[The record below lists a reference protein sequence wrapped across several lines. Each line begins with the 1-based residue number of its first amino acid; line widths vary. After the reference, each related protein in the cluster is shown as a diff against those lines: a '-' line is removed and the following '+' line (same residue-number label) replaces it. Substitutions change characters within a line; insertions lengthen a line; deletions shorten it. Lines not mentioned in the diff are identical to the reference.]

1 LKYAPIWGKTLYE
14 SAAEARRAIGF
25 RGWGSQTRTAG
36 RHQLLCTRRRRDARG
51 DTRGAQNVRVK
62 IHVGRAPA
70 TGDLE
75 LRGVM
80 DEPLLLSSSV
90 EVAQAPL
97 PPALASPASTAAPTP
112 RSNAARRRLHA
123 AVLGVQ
129 FSRALSTVPSRRS
142 ARPLVGP
149 SAQRAADAA
158 AAASA
163 DSTSAGAA
171 ATLMRVRTTS
181 SIERQH
187 NAAAHVEDAFL
198 GEVDDEFK
206 RPWLQM
212 FYSRLTWLV
221 RLVML
226 TYICLSFVERP
237 SWCYSMPCEGPGGEA
252 LPLSGLPY
260 LPREVSGGIEIA
272 CLFVFALEVK
282 QNPFSSSSRSI

>member
-1 LKYAPIWGKTLYE
+1 
-14 SAAEARRAIGF
+14 
-25 RGWGSQTRTAG
+25 
-36 RHQLLCTRRRRDARG
+36 
-51 DTRGAQNVRVK
+51 VRVK

-90 EVAQAPL
+90 EVPVAQAPL
-97 PPALASPASTAAPTP
+97 PPALSLASPATTAPTP

-129 FSRALSTVPSRRS
+129 FSRALSTAPRRRP
-142 ARPLVGP
+142 ARPLVP
-149 SAQRAADAA
+149 SARRGADAA
-158 AAASA
+158 ATAAA

-237 SWCYSMPCEGPGGEA
+237 SWCYSTPCEGPGGKA

>member
-1 LKYAPIWGKTLYE
+1 M
-14 SAAEARRAIGF
+14 
-25 RGWGSQTRTAG
+25 
-36 RHQLLCTRRRRDARG
+36 
-51 DTRGAQNVRVK
+51 RVK

-97 PPALASPASTAAPTP
+97 PPALASPATTAPTP

-129 FSRALSTVPSRRS
+129 FSRAISTAPRRRPT
-142 ARPLVGP
+142 RPLVP
-149 SAQRAADAA
+149 SARRGPDAA
-158 AAASA
+158 AAAA

-237 SWCYSMPCEGPGGEA
+237 SWCYSTPCEGPGGEA

-282 QNPFSSSSRSI
+282 QHPFFSLFS